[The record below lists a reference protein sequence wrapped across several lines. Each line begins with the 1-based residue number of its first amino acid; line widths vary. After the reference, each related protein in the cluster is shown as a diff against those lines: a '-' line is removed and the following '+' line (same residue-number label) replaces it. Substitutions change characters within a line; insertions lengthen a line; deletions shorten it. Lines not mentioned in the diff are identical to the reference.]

1 MEISKFVNITFV
13 NYNNLYIVKLVVN
26 HSVPT
31 SLQWIFFTSELKNII
46 TDLKNKNIKFG
57 FLFDIKNL
65 GMISLTYIKEFTEI
79 MTSNSIVLE
88 QNLYATSAIAE
99 GVVIKYIFEIINR
112 IYTTKKPLNIFNNET
127 DALKFIEENKY

>member
-1 MEISKFVNITFV
+1 MEISKFVNITFL

-26 HSVPT
+26 HAVPT
-31 SLQWIFFTSELKNII
+31 SLQWIFFTSELKNLIN
-46 TDLKNKNIKFG
+46 DLKNKNIKFG

-65 GMISLTYIKEFTEI
+65 GMISLSYIKEFTEI
-79 MTSNSIVLE
+79 MTSNSIILE

-99 GVVIKYIFEIINR
+99 GLVIKYVFEIINR
-112 IYTTKKPLNIFNNET
+112 IYTTKKPLNIFSNET

>member
-112 IYTTKKPLNIFNNET
+112 IYTTKKPLNIFNNEI

>member
-112 IYTTKKPLNIFNNET
+112 IYTTKKPINIFNNET

>member
-13 NYNNLYIVKLVVN
+13 NYNNLYIVKFVVN

-46 TDLKNKNIKFG
+46 SDLKKQNIKFG

-65 GMISLTYIKEFTEI
+65 GMVSLSYIKEFTDI

-88 QNLYATSAIAE
+88 ENLYATSAIAE

>member
-99 GVVIKYIFEIINR
+99 GVVIKYIFEDQLIKMYDLTFQFLKLLIIK
-112 IYTTKKPLNIFNNET
+112 IIF
-127 DALKFIEENKY
+127 KFKNFK

>member
-46 TDLKNKNIKFG
+46 SDLKNKNIKFG

-79 MTSNSIVLE
+79 MTSNSVVLE